1 MAMGRL
7 IGRLRRIADGGFLAD
22 VAKLAF
28 GTLSGRLISI
38 AVLPILTRLYSPDDF
53 AILATYLAV
62 LGTIAVAA
70 CLRMDVAIPMAESD
84 DDAVNL
90 LALALAALGTIV
102 LIVTLLV
109 LAMPATLADWLGNP
123 AIAPHLWLIP
133 VGIGLAGVYSAF
145 QYWTTRMRRFGH
157 IARTRVT
164 QSALG
169 AITML
174 SLGWAGLAPFGLL
187 LGNAFSMGAGGLGLA
202 AGAARS
208 EGAKARLVSL
218 ANMGAALRRNYRY
231 PLYSTPDSLLNIA
244 GVQIPVLI
252 IAATAGT
259 EAGFLLLAMQ
269 LMTAPMA
276 LLGSSISQVYISRAP
291 EALREGRLK
300 VQTLSIMRRLA
311 LMGFTPLVLAAVL
324 APPFVPYVFGAEWA
338 RTGGIIAWM
347 IPWIT
352 LQFIASP
359 VSMVMFVTG
368 RQRSMLVL
376 TALGFTIRTGG
387 VWFATQK
394 GYPPVETFAVL
405 SAIFYAVCAMTFIAA
420 AHLSSKGGA

>member
-1 MAMGRL
+1 MGRL
-7 IGRLRRIADGGFLAD
+7 IGKIRRLASGGFLAD

-53 AILATYLAV
+53 ALLATYLAV

-84 DDAVNL
+84 EDALNL
-90 LALALAALGTIV
+90 LALALVALGAIT

-109 LAMPATLADWLGNP
+109 MTLPATLASWLGNP
-123 AIAPHLWLIP
+123 AVEPHLWLIP
-133 VGIGLAGVYSAF
+133 VGIGLAGTYSAF
-145 QYWTTRMRRFGH
+145 QFWTTRMRRFGH

-169 AITML
+169 AVTML

-202 AGAARS
+202 IGAAQS

-218 ANMGAALRRNYRY
+218 ANMRAAFQRNYRY

-244 GVQIPVLI
+244 GVQLPVLI
-252 IAATAGT
+252 IAANAGT

-276 LLGSSISQVYISRAP
+276 LLGSSISQVYVSRAR
-291 EALREGRLK
+291 EAQREGRLRAL
-300 VQTLSIMRRLA
+300 TLSIMRRLA
-311 LMGFTPLVLAAVL
+311 LMGGAPLVLAAVL
-324 APPFVPYVFGAEWA
+324 APPFVPYVFGPEWA
-338 RTGGIIAWM
+338 RTGIIIVWM
-347 IPWIT
+347 IPWIA

-368 RQRSMLVL
+368 RQRGMLAL
-376 TALGFTIRTGG
+376 TAFGFTIRAGA
-387 VWFATQK
+387 VWLATQS
-394 GYPPVETFAVL
+394 GYSPVETFAVL
-405 SAIFYAVCAMTFIAA
+405 SAVFYAVCAAIFIHA
-420 AHLSSKGGA
+420 AHRSSRGAA